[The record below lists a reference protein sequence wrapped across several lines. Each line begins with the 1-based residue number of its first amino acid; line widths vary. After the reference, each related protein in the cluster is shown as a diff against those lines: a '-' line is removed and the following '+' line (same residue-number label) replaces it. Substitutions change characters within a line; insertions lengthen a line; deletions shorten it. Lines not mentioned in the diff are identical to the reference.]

1 MIFGKNCLFLY
12 LFAGYYN
19 FSQKLLTASTNAV
32 CRFVSAIKT
41 STEQLSELKLMH
53 FWLNYDVWKTLII

>member
-12 LFAGYYN
+12 LFAGFYN
-19 FSQKLLTASTNAV
+19 FSQKLITASTNAV

-41 STEQLSELKLMH
+41 STEKLSDSKLML
-53 FWLNYDVWKTLII
+53 FWLNYDVWKTQII